1 MEAYAGK
8 PESTLSSTL
17 TRRPIRAHRV
27 TVTIDPQDFQG
38 SDCRIAVQSNPANDA
53 EQAKT
58 IPLTGPATFGGLT
71 GSSPAMTP
79 CRDSCAS
86 AAATE

>member
-27 TVTIDPQDFQG
+27 TVTIDPQDCQG
-38 SDCRIAVQSNPANDA
+38 SDWRIAVQSNPAN
-53 EQAKT
+53 
-58 IPLTGPATFGGLT
+58 GG
-71 GSSPAMTP
+71 
-79 CRDSCAS
+79 
-86 AAATE
+86 